1 MVGAE
6 RREEA
11 EQQRALL
18 GIVANALSLLHDACV
33 TEETKRTKAYD
44 EIYSRTRRNL
54 KSTSTSRTTATEA
67 APVAASKSLDAVHAQ
82 HFDAKHDGDHYRAC
96 YRDEIRHAT
105 RRQTLDDE
113 RYGQGVRWSWPA
125 RGRSGPCAG
134 RNAT

>member
-54 KSTSTSRTTATEA
+54 KSTSTSRIY
-67 APVAASKSLDAVHAQ
+67 SK
-82 HFDAKHDGDHYRAC
+82 GGRA
-96 YRDEIRHAT
+96 
-105 RRQTLDDE
+105 RRRFQIFRLTL
-113 RYGQGVRWSWPA
+113 RR
-125 RGRSGPCAG
+125 
-134 RNAT
+134 T

>member
-54 KSTSTSRTTATEA
+54 KSTSTSRTTAKEA
-67 APVAASKSLDAVHAQ
+67 APVAASKSLYAILAQ
-82 HFDAKHDGDHYRAC
+82 RLINENK
-96 YRDEIRHAT
+96 
-105 RRQTLDDE
+105 
-113 RYGQGVRWSWPA
+113 W
-125 RGRSGPCAG
+125 
-134 RNAT
+134 

>member
-11 EQQRALL
+11 EQQRAI
-18 GIVANALSLLHDACV
+18 GAQRAQRASSKDVLSLLHDACV

-67 APVAASKSLDAVHAQ
+67 APVAASK
-82 HFDAKHDGDHYRAC
+82 
-96 YRDEIRHAT
+96 
-105 RRQTLDDE
+105 TLASPSAAPE
-113 RYGQGVRWSWPA
+113 
-125 RGRSGPCAG
+125 
-134 RNAT
+134 